1 MKKPSPDS
9 TPADSPLPWYQ
20 KPERVKGKRYTN
32 GLSLLRRILGQA
44 VGRNTHATF
53 SPKEAIDILLAVD
66 EIAPRKGSNI
76 PNYQHKVVSKLR
88 G

>member
-1 MKKPSPDS
+1 MQKSSPDS
-9 TPADSPLPWYQ
+9 IPPTSPLPWYQ
-20 KPERVKGKRYTN
+20 KPERVRGKRYTN

-66 EIAPRKGSNI
+66 EVAPRKGTSI
-76 PNYQHKVVSKLR
+76 PNYQFKVVSKLR

>member
-1 MKKPSPDS
+1 MEKSSPDS
-9 TPADSPLPWYQ
+9 TPAASPLPWYN
-20 KPERVKGKRYTN
+20 KPERVRGKRYTN

-66 EIAPRKGSNI
+66 EVSPRKGSNI

>member
-1 MKKPSPDS
+1 MEKSSPDS
-9 TPADSPLPWYQ
+9 IPAISPPPWYQ
-20 KPERVKGKRYTN
+20 KPERVKGKRYTK
-32 GLSLLRRILGQA
+32 GLTLLRRILGQA
-44 VGRNTHATF
+44 VGLNRHATF

-66 EIAPRKGSNI
+66 EVAPRKGSNI

>member
-1 MKKPSPDS
+1 VPSV
-9 TPADSPLPWYQ
+9 TRAW
-20 KPERVKGKRYTN
+20 KRFV
-32 GLSLLRRILGQA
+32 A
-44 VGRNTHATF
+44 VGLNRHATF

-66 EIAPRKGSNI
+66 EVAPRKGSNI